1 MSDTMTNTP
10 TDLVEK
16 LRSAKT
22 MTELNALRLDCVK
35 EMQSGDRGQFKNTQR
50 EFINAK
56 DRIRNPKIARLTA
69 ELEAANKKLEAANK
83 KLGVVKE
90 NIIGCDEGLDWIL
103 KNRDVGGIAVNT
115 IRNIRGRLAEAL
127 AAIQEGGK

>member
-22 MTELNALRLDCVK
+22 MTELNALRLDCAK
-35 EMQSGDRGQFKNTQR
+35 EMQSGDRGQFENTQR

-69 ELEAANKKLEAANK
+69 ELEAAKAEIERLREERRQIARHHNEMCTCLA
-83 KLGVVKE
+83 
-90 NIIGCDEGLDWIL
+90 IL
-103 KNRDVGGIAVNT
+103 
-115 IRNIRGRLAEAL
+115 
-127 AAIQEGGK
+127 